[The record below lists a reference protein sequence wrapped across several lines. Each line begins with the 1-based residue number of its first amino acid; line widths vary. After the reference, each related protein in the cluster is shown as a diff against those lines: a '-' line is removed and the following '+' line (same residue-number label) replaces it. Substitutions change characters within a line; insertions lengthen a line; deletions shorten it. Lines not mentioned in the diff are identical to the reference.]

1 MKNLQRKTTLQE
13 SLLRKYVIIFIV
25 SVTFFSISFVLYS
38 DYKIYGSF
46 FTERMNDSLANQYYS
61 TLMLLIALIIIFE
74 IVAIIFTTNR
84 SRLIRQNAMSS
95 AINKLTKAALN
106 EPTTERKIKTTIET
120 IKETLPLTNAGLI
133 GLEKD
138 GPRTIYIENSNEKEL
153 LEKAILTNNR
163 EFLIEKF
170 VINGVKYN
178 LIAKPER
185 DLDDEEKKFY
195 KEAFEHL
202 KKIIENAILSD
213 KSEEEALK
221 NKLSAERYKTLHRLA
236 NELRS
241 TLTYDQTYWKI
252 VDLAIKL
259 FKAQSSSIIDVSGPQ
274 KDWHFVALKN
284 IDNETVSI
292 VEKRLKEKSYGE
304 NLFSIKATKSLNYI
318 ANTRDAPGWIETK
331 NSPNSWVGIPIV
343 VNDEVIAV
351 LSVDGKKPNQFSDED
366 LLFANAFSK
375 TINDVL
381 QKNIMLEEYS
391 NLSITDALTGLYN
404 RREFDKR
411 IKDEVERAKRY
422 KRPLTII
429 SMDLDRFKELNDTF
443 GHLAGDNVLKIFGE
457 ILKKSIRNMDIA
469 FRVGGDEF
477 TIILPET
484 EEEYAFSVAE
494 RIRYL
499 LKAAKMKIDFAM
511 DVSIGVA
518 SYRHE
523 SIINF
528 LNRADKALYK
538 AKSEKDKKVQVAY
551 Y

>member
-1 MKNLQRKTTLQE
+1 
-13 SLLRKYVIIFIV
+13 
-25 SVTFFSISFVLYS
+25 
-38 DYKIYGSF
+38 
-46 FTERMNDSLANQYYS
+46 MNDSLANQYYS